1 MANFIYLNVNPD
13 NTHSSDCVTRA
24 ISLASGL
31 SYPEIRRKLFHSSK
45 LLNCEKLCSTCYS
58 FLIEHILKCRPIKCD
73 NMTVREFADL
83 HPYGIY
89 LVRMA
94 GHISTIINGDCYD
107 IWNCLDQ
114 KLTNSWKVK

>member
-58 FLIEHILKCRPIKCD
+58 FLIEHVLKCRPIKCD